1 MRILIFG
8 AGGMLGHKLCQH
20 FKNRHE
26 VIATV
31 RGGADKLSQYD
42 IFGGVSFVENIDV
55 TDVATVEHAVETT
68 RPDVV
73 INAAGVIKQL
83 PSASDVINTLSVN
96 SIFPNRLAELA
107 AKYNFRLICI
117 STDCVFNG
125 EKGDYTEDDKPDAY
139 DLYGQSKRFGEVTA
153 ENCLTIRT
161 SIIGRELGT
170 SHSLVDW
177 FLSNRGGSV
186 KGFTKAIYSGFPT
199 VVFADIIERLITEW
213 PDLSGLFH
221 VSSEPIDKYSLLR
234 LINDAFDAR
243 VAIEPSAD
251 LLIDRSLNSKKFK
264 DLTGFA
270 PKPWPEMIAEMAAD
284 TTPYDKWKN

>member
-8 AGGMLGHKLCQH
+8 AGGMLGHKLCQRLI
-20 FKNRHE
+20 KNHE
-26 VIATV
+26 VSATV
-31 RGGADKLSQYD
+31 RGGADKVANYG
-42 IFGGVSFVENIDV
+42 IFDGVSFVENVDV
-55 TDVATVEHAVETT
+55 TDTAAVEHAVETA
-68 RPDVV
+68 RPEVV

-96 SIFPNRLAELA
+96 SIFPNLLAELA
-107 AKYNFRLICI
+107 AKHNFRLICI

-125 EKGDYTEDDKPDAY
+125 EKGGYTEEDKPDAY
-139 DLYGQSKRFGEVTA
+139 DLYGQSKRFGEVTGA
-153 ENCLTIRT
+153 NCLTIRT

-213 PDLSGLFH
+213 KDLSGLFH

-234 LINDAFDAR
+234 MINDAFDAEIS
-243 VAIEPSAD
+243 IEPSDELA
-251 LLIDRSLNSKKFK
+251 IDRSLDSKKFRE
-264 DLTGFA
+264 LTGFV
-270 PKPWPEMIAEMAAD
+270 PKPWPEMISEMAAD

>member
-20 FKNRHE
+20 LQNRHE
-26 VIATV
+26 VTATV
-31 RGGADKLSQYD
+31 RGGADRLANYD
-42 IFGGVSFVENIDV
+42 IFDGVAIIDNVDV
-55 TDVATVEHAVETT
+55 TEASAVERVVETA

-107 AKYNFRLICI
+107 AKHNFRLICI

-125 EKGDYTEDDKPDAY
+125 EKGNYTEDDRPDAY
-139 DLYGQSKRFGEVTA
+139 DLYGQSKRFGEVTGA
-153 ENCLTIRT
+153 NCLTIRT

-199 VVFADIIERLITEW
+199 VVFADIIEHLITEW
-213 PDLSGLFH
+213 PELSGLFH

-234 LINDAFDAR
+234 LINDAFNADIT
-243 VAIEPSAD
+243 IEPSDD
-251 LLIDRSLNSKKFK
+251 LVIDRSLSSKKFK
-264 DLTGFA
+264 DLTGFI

>member
-1 MRILIFG
+1 MRLLIFG
-8 AGGMLGHKLCQH
+8 AGGMLGHKLCQTL
-20 FKNRHE
+20 KIRHD
-26 VIATV
+26 VSATV
-31 RGGADKLSQYD
+31 RSASGEYKSCGIYD
-42 IFGGVSFVENIDV
+42 GVSFVENIDV
-55 TDVATVEHAVETT
+55 TNAASVEQAIDLV

-107 AKYNFRLICI
+107 AKNNFRLICI

-125 EKGDYTEDDKPDAY
+125 EKGNYTENDRPDAY
-139 DLYGQSKRFGEVTA
+139 DLYGQSKRFGEVTGA
-153 ENCLTIRT
+153 NCLTIRT
-161 SIIGRELGT
+161 SIIGRELRT

-199 VVFADIIERLITEW
+199 VVFADIIEHLITEW
-213 PDLSGLFH
+213 PELSGLFH

-234 LINDAFDAR
+234 LINDAFHADIT
-243 VAIEPSAD
+243 IEPSDD
-251 LLIDRSLNSKKFK
+251 LVIDRSLSSKKFK
-264 DLTGFA
+264 DLTGFI